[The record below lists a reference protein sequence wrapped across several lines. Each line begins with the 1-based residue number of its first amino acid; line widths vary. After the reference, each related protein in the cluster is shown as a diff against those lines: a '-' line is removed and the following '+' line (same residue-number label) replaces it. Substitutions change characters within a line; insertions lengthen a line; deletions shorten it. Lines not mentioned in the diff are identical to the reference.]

1 MLEGGM
7 SGVGGRKTKNP
18 RLPKLVKSVPLARKR
33 PKLRQHT
40 PPFQK
45 PKASIERS
53 RTSHPPTQK
62 QPGAF
67 KVRPTPPPPPP
78 LKPPPPPR
86 QNKAGSTSFSPGI
99 PLSRSTSK
107 KKLA

>member
-67 KVRPTPPPPPP
+67 KVRPPAPPPSPQHPPP
-78 LKPPPPPR
+78 APAPSQAVTNVIAP
-86 QNKAGSTSFSPGI
+86 AHGDSV
-99 PLSRSTSK
+99 
-107 KKLA
+107 AHA